1 MLVTKVG
8 MVLPMKHYFKQ
19 RTIQN
24 QVQIRFVFPQ
34 RPKKSKIVI
43 QKIFQ
48 STKQIVHV
56 LI

>member
-8 MVLPMKHYFKQ
+8 MVLSMKHYFKQ

-43 QKIFQ
+43 QKIF
-48 STKQIVHV
+48 
-56 LI
+56 